1 MSGVNQ
7 QLIEKYKTEKLII
20 KTYYADGRGQ
30 LVDGIVNPLRIDNR
44 QLMAPTDD

>member
-1 MSGVNQ
+1 MSEINQ
-7 QLIEKYKTEKLII
+7 KLVEKYKTEKLIV
-20 KTYYADGRGQ
+20 KTYYADQNGR